1 MNMFNQTENAADSTN
16 VQVELVGTSIAPSTQ
31 YWMVGIGLLAVRIIQ
46 GFIYWGGGSR
56 RFIYAPDKLNPD
68 APHWMAYKFQTA
80 MPGALLGL
88 EHIISFMLQHF
99 WLLYAGVILF
109 SAAELIAGLFLMLG
123 LFTRISALLSML
135 FSVLLMLMFGWQG
148 ATCIDEWTMA
158 ACNLAMGTTIF
169 LCGSHV
175 YAFDNIILKKK
186 PHLTGSRV
194 FNWCCGSLPL
204 PVSPVAYKKLAS
216 GLLVFV
222 VVFDVGTYSYYRGSV
237 VTPYHHGPVSPTTHH
252 ISLTN
257 GKLLSDGRVTVHAYL
272 DAGTP
277 EAPEHIMEA
286 WLKTSGGETIMYW
299 DTAMLSSLPQDSF
312 RNDYDYNQFS
322 VSHYGIQAV
331 VGSAATIVFPA
342 GILNEDL
349 DRLPDEP
356 LKLVLIDTEG
366 HTFSTILS
374 REDE

>member
-1 MNMFNQTENAADSTN
+1 MMNTATQDGSEVTDSAIKNT
-16 VQVELVGTSIAPSTQ
+16 
-31 YWMVGIGLLAVRIIQ
+31 YWMVGLGLLAVRIIQ

-88 EHIISFMLQHF
+88 EHVISFMLQHF

-175 YAFDNIILKKK
+175 YALDNILLKKR
-186 PHLTGSRV
+186 PHLAGSRI
-194 FNWCCGSLPL
+194 FKWCCGSLPL
-204 PVSPVAYKKLAS
+204 PLSPGAYKKLAL
-216 GLLVFV
+216 GLLAFV
-222 VVFDVGTYSYYRGSV
+222 VIFDVGTYSYYRGSV

-252 ISLTN
+252 ITLTDVTIRY
-257 GKLLSDGRVTVHAYL
+257 LSG
-272 DAGTP
+272 DA
-277 EAPEHIMEA
+277 
-286 WLKTSGGETIMYW
+286 K
-299 DTAMLSSLPQDSF
+299 
-312 RNDYDYNQFS
+312 
-322 VSHYGIQAV
+322 YGITGSIVLTGFTVRSCFVKSGSGRIIGQPGRQVLHILQRSAV
-331 VGSAATIVFPA
+331 KHISLFIRNRQRGTGFT
-342 GILNEDL
+342 GQ
-349 DRLPDEP
+349 
-356 LKLVLIDTEG
+356 
-366 HTFSTILS
+366 
-374 REDE
+374 

>member
-1 MNMFNQTENAADSTN
+1 MN
-16 VQVELVGTSIAPSTQ
+16 VSTQ
-31 YWMVGIGLLAVRIIQ
+31 DASGVTDSVIKTTCRMFGFGLLAVRIIQ

-88 EHIISFMLQHF
+88 EHVISFMLQHF

-175 YAFDNIILKKK
+175 YALDNILLKKK
-186 PHLTGSRV
+186 PHLTDSRL
-194 FNWCCGSLPL
+194 FKWCCGSLPL
-204 PVSPVAYKKLAS
+204 PLSSEAYKKLAL
-216 GLLVFV
+216 GLLAFV

-252 ISLTN
+252 ITLTE
-257 GKLLSDGRVTVHAYL
+257 GKLLPDGRVSVHVYL

-286 WLKTSGGETIMYW
+286 WLKTRSGETLMHW
-299 DTAMLSSLPQDSF
+299 NTTMLSAIPEDHF

-322 VSHYGIQAV
+322 SGHYGIQAI
-331 VGSAATIVFPA
+331 VGSAATITLPA
-342 GILNEDL
+342 GELKVDL
-349 DRLPDEP
+349 DRFPDEE
-356 LKLVLIDTEG
+356 LALTFMDIEG
-366 HTFSTILS
+366 HTFITSLS
-374 REDE
+374 LVNG